1 MTGASTDLAL
11 ARGLWLTPGSIAWPS
26 CALPDGVDPA
36 SLDWLLHA
44 APGGRIDLSRRE
56 PFPWDS
62 VPLTV
67 RPDGLPAAIVAER
80 PYLAPAIGL
89 DVPELPDLHRVL
101 AGQVIVTAHHRS
113 GKLAEASGLQAAPL
127 MDLLFPAA
135 LDATLGASWSCGV
148 PTLRVWAPTA
158 RSVVLLLWP
167 TGTSLQDQPER
178 LPLRRADDGTWAV
191 RGDASWRDARYLYA
205 VTVYAPAF
213 DRVVENR
220 VTDPYSVALTV
231 NSTHSVLV
239 DLDDADLRPD
249 AWLRTPSPPLA
260 HPVDQVAYELH
271 VRDFSRADKSVPAPL
286 RGTLAAF
293 TCDSGGTRH
302 LRSLAEAGLTSVQL
316 LPISDYSS
324 VDEDAARSRVDVAAL
339 KAAAPD
345 SDEQQRLSSARRLYN
360 WGYDPWHYQVP
371 EGSLCSQAA
380 LSDRSR
386 VREVREMVG
395 ALHGL
400 GLRVVLDVVFNHTT
414 SEGQATTSVL
424 SRIVPGYYHRR
435 DINGEIALSTCCP
448 NVATEHAMAQKLMV
462 DSVVHWARHYRV
474 DGFRFDLMGHHS
486 RDNMLAVRAALDAL
500 TPDRDGVDGRGIT
513 LWGEGWDFGE
523 VAGNARFVQATQGQL
538 AGTQISTF
546 SDRLRD
552 GVRGGAP
559 FDADPR
565 VQGFVTGL
573 AGEPNGAP
581 VNGDADAQRDRL
593 LRDTD
598 LIQVGLAGH
607 LADFTFTS
615 ARTRRGVRGDE
626 VPYKDGSFAGYATEP
641 DEAIAYVD
649 AHDNETLFDALTLK
663 LPAGVPMGQ
672 RVRAN
677 TLALALATFS
687 QNPVMWHAGTDFLR
701 SKSLDRN
708 SYDSGDWFNYL
719 DFTLTDNGFA
729 AGLPPAADNGD
740 KWGYMKPLLADP
752 SLKPRP
758 RHMRRAHAAALD
770 LLRLRASTRL
780 FRLADAE
787 QIRRKVS
794 FPVSGGWAQQLG
806 VIVMLI
812 DDTRGEPV
820 DDRLS
825 ALTVVVNVNPWPV
838 RQPVACLVGQRWLL
852 HPVQAAG
859 SDAVV
864 KAARADDG
872 VLAVPGRTAAVFVRP
887 RTNVGK
893 T

>member
-1 MTGASTDLAL
+1 MTGASTDLAV

-26 CALPDGVDPA
+26 CALPGGVDPG

-44 APGGRIDLSRRE
+44 APDGRIDLGRRE
-56 PFPWDS
+56 PFPWDG

-80 PYLAPAIGL
+80 PYLANAIGL
-89 DVPELPDLHRVL
+89 DVPPLPDLRRIL
-101 AGQVIVTAHHRS
+101 AGQVIVTAQHRS
-113 GKLAEASGLQAAPL
+113 GRLAEASGLQAAPL
-127 MDLLFPAA
+127 MDLLFPGA
-135 LDATLGASWSCGV
+135 LDATLGASWADGV

-158 RSVVLLLWP
+158 RSVALLLWP
-167 TGTSLQDQPER
+167 TGTSLQDRPER
-178 LPLRRADDGTWAV
+178 LPLSRADDGTWVV
-191 RGDASWRDARYLYA
+191 RGDLSWRDARYLYA

-231 NSTHSVLV
+231 NSTHSVLM

-271 VRDFSRADKSVPAPL
+271 VRDFSRADESVPARL

-293 TCDSGGTRH
+293 ACDSLGTRH
-302 LRSLAEAGLTSVQL
+302 LRRLAEAGLTSVQL

-324 VDEDAARSRVDVAAL
+324 VDEDAAARPRAEDHAAL
-339 KAAAPD
+339 RAAAPD
-345 SDEQQRLSSARRLYN
+345 SDEQQKLSSSARLYN

-371 EGSLCSQAA
+371 EGSLCSDASR
-380 LSDRSR
+380 SDRSR
-386 VREVREMVG
+386 IREVREMVA

-414 SEGQATTSVL
+414 SAGQATTSVL

-435 DINGEIALSTCCP
+435 DVDGEIALSTCCP

-500 TPDRDGVDGRGIT
+500 TLERDGVEGRGIT

-552 GVRGGAP
+552 AVRGGAP

-573 AGEPNGAP
+573 TTKPNGAA

-593 LRDTD
+593 LRYTD

-607 LADFTFTS
+607 LADFSFTS
-615 ARTRRGVRGDE
+615 ARTGARVRGDE
-626 VPYKDGSFAGYATEP
+626 VPYADDAVAGYASEP

-663 LPAGVPMGQ
+663 LPVDVPMGQ

-677 TLALALATFS
+677 TVALAFATLS

-708 SYDSGDWFNYL
+708 SYQSGDWFNYL
-719 DFTLTDNGFA
+719 DFTLTDNGFG

-740 KWGYMKPLLADP
+740 KWSYMRPLLADP
-752 SLKPRP
+752 ALKPRP

-787 QIRRKVS
+787 RIRRKLS
-794 FPVSGGWAQQLG
+794 FPVSGGWAQQPG
-806 VIVMLI
+806 VIVMVI
-812 DDTRGEPV
+812 DDTVGEPV
-820 DDRLS
+820 CDRFS
-825 ALTVVVNVNPWPV
+825 AVVAVFNVNPWPV
-838 RQPVACLVGQRWLL
+838 RQSLAHLAEQRWVP

-859 SDAVV
+859 ADAVV

-872 VLAVPGRTAAVFVRP
+872 VLAVPGCTAAVFVRP
-887 RTNVGK
+887 REA
-893 T
+893 

>member
-1 MTGASTDLAL
+1 MAGASSDSTF
-11 ARGLWLTPGSIAWPS
+11 ARGLWLAPEAIAWPS
-26 CALPDGVDPA
+26 CALPANVDPL

-44 APGGRIDLSRRE
+44 APDGRIDLGRRE
-56 PFPWDS
+56 PFPWES

-67 RPDGLPAAIVAER
+67 RPEGLPAAIVAER
-80 PYLAPAIGL
+80 PYLAHAIGL
-89 DVPELPDLHRVL
+89 DVPPLPDLRRLL
-101 AGQVIVTAHHRS
+101 AGQVIVTAQHRS
-113 GKLAEASGLQAAPL
+113 GKLAEASGLQVAPL
-127 MDLLFPAA
+127 IDLLFPDA
-135 LDATLGASWSCGV
+135 LEATLGAEWSDGV

-158 RSVVLLLWP
+158 RSVTLLLWP
-167 TGTSLQDQPER
+167 VGVSLQDVPER
-178 LPLRRADDGTWAV
+178 LRLRPASDGTWSV

-239 DLDDADLRPD
+239 DLDDADLRPG

-271 VRDFSRADKSVPAPL
+271 VRDFSCADTSVPAHL
-286 RGTLAAF
+286 RGTFAAF
-293 TCDSGGTRH
+293 ACDTRGTRH
-302 LRSLAEAGLTSVQL
+302 LRRLAEAGLTSVQL

-324 VDEDAARSRVDVAAL
+324 VDEDAAARSRIDDAVL

-371 EGSLCSQAA
+371 EGSLCAEA
-380 LSDRSR
+380 GRSDRSR
-386 VREVREMVG
+386 VREVRAMIG

-435 DINGEIALSTCCP
+435 DVNGEIALSTCCP

-500 TPDRDGVDGRGIT
+500 TLERDGVDGRGIT
-513 LWGEGWDFGE
+513 VWGEGWDFGE

-552 GVRGGAP
+552 AVRGGAP

-565 VQGFVTGL
+565 VQGFVSGL
-573 AGEPNGAP
+573 AGEPNGAA
-581 VNGDADAQRDRL
+581 VNGDADAQYDRL

-607 LADFTFTS
+607 LAGFSFTS

-626 VPYKDGSFAGYATEP
+626 VPYKHESVAGYATEP

-663 LPAGVPMGQ
+663 LPATVPMGQ

-677 TLALALATFS
+677 TLALALATLS

-708 SYDSGDWFNYL
+708 SYDSGDWFNHL
-719 DFTLTDNGFA
+719 DFTLTDNGFG
-729 AGLPPAADNGD
+729 AGLPPAADNAD

-752 SLKPRP
+752 ALKPHP

-780 FRLADAE
+780 FRLATSE

-794 FPVSGGWAQQLG
+794 FPVSGSWAQQPG
-806 VIVMLI
+806 VIVMVI
-812 DDTRGEPV
+812 DDTLGDRV
-820 DDRLS
+820 DDRFS
-825 ALTVVVNVNPWPV
+825 GVTVVVNANPWPV
-838 RQPVACLVGQRWLL
+838 RQPVSRLVGQRWIL

-872 VLAVPGRTAAVFVRP
+872 VLAVPGRTAAVFVQP
-887 RTNVGK
+887 LEP
-893 T
+893 